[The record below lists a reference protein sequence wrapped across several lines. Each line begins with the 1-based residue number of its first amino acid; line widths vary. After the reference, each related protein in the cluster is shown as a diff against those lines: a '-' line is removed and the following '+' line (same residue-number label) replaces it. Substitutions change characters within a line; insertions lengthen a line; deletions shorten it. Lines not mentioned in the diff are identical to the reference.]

1 MSQRYDTYKESGV
14 QWLGEIPGH
23 WGCIP
28 FRRLA
33 SVKSNLVHPVDYMD
47 YPQIAPDSIEKNSG
61 RILHWKTVADSNVE
75 SDNHLFF
82 KGQILYSKIRPLLN
96 KVTIAPFDGLCSADM
111 YPIETMQNTK
121 FLLYYMLSN
130 AFLESV
136 TNATRDRVKM
146 PKINREEL
154 GSIDICVPPLSE
166 QRAIVTYLD
175 DKCGKIDNLVEG
187 KQKQINLLA
196 EMKQRIIADAVTRG
210 LNPNVKMKATNIPWL
225 PEIPEHWEMKRLKYL
240 VSCNDE
246 SLTNAEDPNLE
257 INYVEI
263 GDVTDIKGIAHT
275 TKYRFEDAPSR
286 ARRKTRKN
294 DVIVSTVR
302 TYLKAI
308 AKIPENGI
316 IVSTGFA
323 VLRAIDVNSS
333 YLAFCCMS
341 NSFINSVVA
350 LSKGISYPAITASEL
365 LNLYIPL
372 PPFTEQRAIVTYL
385 DDKCSKIDLLVEKL
399 KAEIEAIKEYK
410 QRLIS
415 DVVTGQIKV
424 C

>member
-1 MSQRYDTYKESGV
+1 MTQRYDTYKKSGV

-23 WGCIP
+23 WGGIP

-33 SVKSNLVHPVDYMD
+33 SVKSKLVHPGDYMD

-166 QRAIVTYLD
+166 QHAIVTYLD
-175 DKCGKIDNLVEG
+175 DKCGKIDKFVEG
-187 KQKQINLLA
+187 KQKQIELLA

-225 PEIPEHWEMKRLKYL
+225 GEIPEHWEENRAKNLFKKEQRP
-240 VSCNDE
+240 VEENDE
-246 SLTNAEDPNLE
+246 
-257 INYVEI
+257 I
-263 GDVTDIKGIAHT
+263 VTCFRDGEVT
-275 TKYRFEDAPSR
+275 L
-286 ARRKTRKN
+286 RKN
-294 DVIVSTVR
+294 R
-302 TYLKAI
+302 
-308 AKIPENGI
+308 
-316 IVSTGFA
+316 
-323 VLRAIDVNSS
+323 R
-333 YLAFCCMS
+333 
-341 NSFINSVVA
+341 
-350 LSKGISYPAITASEL
+350 ISG
-365 LNLYIPL
+365 
-372 PPFTEQRAIVTYL
+372 FTEANDY
-385 DDKCSKIDLLVEKL
+385 SHP
-399 KAEIEAIKEYK
+399 
-410 QRLIS
+410 
-415 DVVTGQIKV
+415 
-424 C
+424 

>member
-1 MSQRYDTYKESGV
+1 MTQRYDTYKNSGV

-23 WGCIP
+23 WEMRKMKYI
-28 FRRLA
+28 FDER
-33 SVKSNLVHPVDYMD
+33 S
-47 YPQIAPDSIEKNSG
+47 EKNHPDEHMLSATQSEGVILQSKYQG
-61 RILHWKTVADSNVE
+61 RVVVVNT
-75 SDNHLFF
+75 
-82 KGQILYSKIRPLLN
+82 G
-96 KVTIAPFDGLCSADM
+96 FDGLKLVKVGDFVIHLRSFQGGIEYAYDQGIISSAYTILNPK
-111 YPIETMQNTK
+111 YPELSAYYKKLFKSSAFID
-121 FLLYYMLSN
+121 LL
-130 AFLESV
+130 
-136 TNATRDRVKM
+136 K
-146 PKINREEL
+146 
-154 GSIDICVPPLSE
+154 ICVTGIREGQNINYSKLKQFYIPLPPLPE

-175 DKCGKIDNLVEG
+175 DKCGKIDKLVEG
-187 KQKQINLLA
+187 KQKQIELLA

-225 PEIPEHWEMKRLKYL
+225 KEIPEHWEMKRLKYL

-350 LSKGISYPAITASEL
+350 LCKGISYPAITASEL
-365 LNLYIPL
+365 LNLHIPL

-385 DDKCSKIDLLVEKL
+385 DDKCGKIDLLVEKL
-399 KAEIEAIKEYK
+399 KAEIDAIKEYK

>member
-1 MSQRYDTYKESGV
+1 MTQRYDSYKESGV
-14 QWLGEIPGH
+14 QWIGEIP
-23 WGCIP
+23 
-28 FRRLA
+28 A
-33 SVKSNLVHPVDYMD
+33 
-47 YPQIAPDSIEKNSG
+47 
-61 RILHWKTVADSNVE
+61 HWKM
-75 SDNHLFF
+75 
-82 KGQILYSKIRPLLN
+82 LLN
-96 KVTIAPFDGLCSADM
+96 GILFVEDVRKPKAEDIPLSLSQVDGVIPTDEMKESSLKTSSYDNWKRVIVNDLVLNRFKAHLGVMFASNYIGMVSFHYGVFKAKRELIPKYYEYLYHTNVYRFIYADASKGM
-111 YPIETMQNTK
+111 TVGLQN
-121 FLLYYMLSN
+121 LSN
-130 AFLESV
+130 SSFY
-136 TNATRDRVKM
+136 NVKA
-146 PKINREEL
+146 IY
-154 GSIDICVPPLSE
+154 PPLEE
-166 QRAIVTYLD
+166 QKEIVFYLD
-175 DKCGKIDNLVEG
+175 DKCGKIDKLVEG
-187 KQKQINLLA
+187 KQKQIELLA

-225 PEIPEHWEMKRLKYL
+225 KEIPEHWEMKRLKYL

-263 GDVTDIKGIAHT
+263 GDVTDIQGIAHT

-365 LNLYIPL
+365 LNLHIPL

-385 DDKCSKIDLLVEKL
+385 DDKCGKIDLLVEKL
-399 KAEIEAIKEYK
+399 KAEIDAIKEYK